1 MGSIQQ
7 AAKRLRR
14 LRKSKMPQTGGIV
27 CVCPLPVIMG
37 RGCMCGAAQAEKAL
51 KAQKSKVG
59 PGRTDCAAM
68 IHLPAE
74 GEVVRVL
81 RPAGSNI
88 DHGGIPFK
96 IWVACNSKSFEVL
109 LSIWE
114 DIDSGKGLALL
125 DISATTGT
133 LNDYWFPLD
142 SLYLPK

>member
-1 MGSIQQ
+1 MGSIQN

-14 LRKSKMPQTGGIV
+14 LRKSKMPKAGIV
-27 CVCPLPVIMG
+27 CVCPITVIMG
-37 RGCMCGAAQAEKAL
+37 RGCLCGAAQAEKAL
-51 KAQKSKVG
+51 KSQKSRAGV
-59 PGRTDCAAM
+59 GRTDCAAM

-74 GEVVRVL
+74 GEVVKVR
-81 RPAGSNI
+81 RAPGSDL

-96 IWVACNSKSFEVL
+96 IWVVCDGKEFEVL

-114 DIDSGKGLALL
+114 DIDAGKGLALL